1 MNFHRTESTFCISW
15 GQKYSSL
22 CWFSLPQE
30 QSHSRSGTII
40 ENSSI
45 SLLQLSHQI
54 LQTWSIAAWHF
65 ITPSLKNQKKDMFT
79 SSLMFR
85 TFIKVTLVCY
95 KTVSTAAPL
104 NFLVGWVVIIR
115 YAQWKDVT
123 VISLHCNLTDFPT
136 PDIKSGQKKMMLLAE
151 AQAFKATVLAGVLA
165 TWASFFSGLTLF

>member
-65 ITPSLKNQKKDMFT
+65 ITPSLKNQKKYMFT

-151 AQAFKATVLAGVLA
+151 AQAFKATVLA